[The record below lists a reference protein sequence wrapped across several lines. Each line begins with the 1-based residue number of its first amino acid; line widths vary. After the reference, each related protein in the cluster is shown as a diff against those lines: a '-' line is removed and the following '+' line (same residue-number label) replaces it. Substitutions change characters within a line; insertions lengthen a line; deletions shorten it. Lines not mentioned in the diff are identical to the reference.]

1 MSATNVHGRR
11 PTTLDP
17 LSPTHPPSLLPAEGR
32 FSPAPPTSPASPAST
47 PITLERGND
56 VRRTFRSATK
66 APKLTCR
73 PPSQS
78 PVLPLPRDPP
88 SSASSPLV
96 PWESTNC
103 DKDVTD
109 DEKEPLAPTGV
120 KEFSAAD
127 WEEPTKP
134 RTSWWRIWVKA
145 TVVTLLLVA
154 LIAGI
159 AVGITEAS
167 KSVGSSAND
176 SSSSSSLASS
186 SSSSASS
193 SSTSAASSTTSA
205 TSSTS
210 SSESSGTSSATT
222 SSSSSLASSNSDSA
236 TTTSPASSTSSASS
250 ASSTSSASA

>member
-56 VRRTFRSATK
+56 
-66 APKLTCR
+66 
-73 PPSQS
+73 S

-167 KSVGSSAND
+167 KSLRFVQLDERSIINDVGDILHIKQRIKRDIQRDNFLFLLVSILKLRLRNNNKPSLKHEQRFLRLVHLFRIRIDTA
-176 SSSSSSLASS
+176 SSL
-186 SSSSASS
+186 SAQ
-193 SSTSAASSTTSA
+193 TL
-205 TSSTS
+205 
-210 SSESSGTSSATT
+210 
-222 SSSSSLASSNSDSA
+222 SL
-236 TTTSPASSTSSASS
+236 SPLDFLSPL
-250 ASSTSSASA
+250 

>member
-56 VRRTFRSATK
+56 
-66 APKLTCR
+66 
-73 PPSQS
+73 S